1 MSRPAL
7 ATILAELGIPAG
19 YGKVPPLPLFAEAGS
34 RVEVGPN
41 IVGRMQT
48 LAPVAASNWAAMQ
61 SAAAADGVSLMLV
74 SGFRSFEYQAELI
87 RRKLES
93 GQRIEDI
100 LQVNVA
106 PGYSQH
112 HTGRAV
118 DIATPGSKPLLEEFE
133 QTAAFE
139 WLQSNARR
147 FAFALSYPRDNPL
160 GIAYEPWH
168 WYLTTEEDNDQ
179 ESQHLR

>member
-1 MSRPAL
+1 MKSPTL
-7 ATILAELGIPAG
+7 ASLLAELGIPAG
-19 YGKVPPLPLFAEAGS
+19 YGKAPPLPLYAEAGS
-34 RVEVGPN
+34 LVDVGPN
-41 IVGRMQT
+41 IVGRLQT
-48 LAPVAASNWAAMQ
+48 LAPVAASSWTAMQ

-93 GQRIEDI
+93 GQLIDDI

-133 QTAAFE
+133 QTAAFD

-147 FAFALSYPRDNPL
+147 FAFVLSYPRNNPL

-179 ESQHLR
+179 QSQYLR